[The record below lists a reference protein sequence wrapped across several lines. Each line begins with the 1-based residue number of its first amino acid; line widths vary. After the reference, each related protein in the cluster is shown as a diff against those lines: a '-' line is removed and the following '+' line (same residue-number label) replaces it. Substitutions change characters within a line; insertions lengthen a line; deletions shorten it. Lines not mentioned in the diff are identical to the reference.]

1 MSDILIKRNHME
13 IPWHNY
19 VSTRNNQPITEASLS
34 EKASLIGRTGM
45 MLLSCGTGAWR
56 VRSSMNTLSEALGI
70 TCSADIGLMSIS
82 YTCFDGESSF
92 SHALSLT
99 TTGVNTSRLNRLEH
113 FVSDFPAE
121 GIHMSGEALHSQLDE
136 IERIHGL
143 YSPTALGLAS
153 ALACGAFTFLLGG
166 GPLEMILAFAGAGI
180 GNAIRCKLGKH
191 HFTLFMCIAV
201 SVSSAC
207 LVYAG
212 FLKLAELLFHIS
224 VQHEAGYICSML
236 FIIPGFPFIT
246 SGIDLAKLDMRS
258 GLERLAY
265 AIIVVM
271 VADRLCLANGTASCI
286 CNRWISCLWS
296 FRQLQRI
303 LFRLLASFCGV
314 FGFSVMFNSPVR
326 LAAAAAFI
334 GALSNTLRLE
344 LVDLAGFPPAAAAFF
359 GALTAGLLASL
370 LKTKV
375 GYPRISITVPSIVIM
390 VPGLYLYRAI
400 YNLGIMFLFLFRNRD
415 NFFFK
420 YDIGYT
426 CFRSHLLVAISPF
439 ESYKHESK
447 DKHITDKQPGTLFTF
462 EICFRRFFNFHKLCF
477 KIKCF
482 SLRANVTQIF

>member
-19 VSTRNNQPITEASLS
+19 VSARNSQPITEASLS

-143 YSPTALGLAS
+143 YSPASLGLAS

-246 SGIDLAKLDMRS
+246 SGIDL
-258 GLERLAY
+258 
-265 AIIVVM
+265 V
-271 VADRLCLANGTASCI
+271 
-286 CNRWISCLWS
+286 
-296 FRQLQRI
+296 
-303 LFRLLASFCGV
+303 ASFCGV

-370 LKTKV
+370 IKTKV

-400 YNLGIMFLFLFRNRD
+400 YNLGIMSLNVSASWFAAAIL
-415 NFFFK
+415 
-420 YDIGYT
+420 II
-426 CFRSHLLVAISPF
+426 VALPLGLIF
-439 ESYKHESK
+439 AR
-447 DKHITDKQPGTLFTF
+447 ILTDKM
-462 EICFRRFFNFHKLCF
+462 FRYC
-477 KIKCF
+477 
-482 SLRANVTQIF
+482 T